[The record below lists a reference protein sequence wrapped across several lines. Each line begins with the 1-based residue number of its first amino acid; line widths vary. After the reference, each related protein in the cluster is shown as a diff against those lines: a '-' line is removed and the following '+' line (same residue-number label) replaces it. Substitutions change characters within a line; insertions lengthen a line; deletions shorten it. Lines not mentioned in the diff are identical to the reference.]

1 MRTSLNSR
9 VALAPPAVASIVV
22 ALAGT
27 MEVAADQDSF
37 GHELV
42 PGAVWIYAILG
53 LALATLTG
61 VLAATGR
68 RGLAIGCSVFAACA
82 LASSLLRA
90 WVHWSVDAVP
100 VGGAAGLLALIWVI
114 KVTTLVPQL
123 FVSYGLVLY
132 PDGRALPGWW
142 GRIALL
148 SIAGSTLSG
157 LAQIFGPGTLDAVP
171 IVGLDPGHT
180 VLEGEHVLV
189 GPLIGAHLEHVM
201 PVTAITAI
209 VVLLPI
215 QLSIPVLRWRQS
227 SGADRERLYWLLW
240 AVVAVGLA
248 ATVDVIVREGTLDAW
263 LIGLGTALVA
273 LAMAVGLLDQTR
285 VSGEE
290 WLTNTA
296 LYGGLWVGV
305 LALDLAFLSLLTVML
320 GDALDEQDVI
330 LVVLFFSALIYAP
343 LRAALW
349 RLVRRFLLGGR
360 ENPYDVVAG
369 LAAGLELADEGPDQ
383 LLAVARAVA
392 DAFGVAY
399 VAVEVERAAGARLTA
414 AVGTRPREIRTLP
427 ITYRGREVGRL
438 VLPAR
443 GLRARLG
450 RRDEELLGD
459 LIRQAA
465 VAARTT
471 QLADALQDNREQ
483 LVLAREEERRRLRRD
498 LHDGLGPSLGGAVF
512 QLDSARL
519 TVDRDPEAAAA
530 QLQATETHLLG
541 VMDDVRR
548 LVSDLRPPA
557 LDTVG
562 LVGALRQQGD
572 LVPGVEV
579 RVVAPAPLGTLSAA
593 AEVAAYRIAGEA
605 LTNVNRH
612 ARARNCTIRL
622 AVEDGWLLVEIADDG
637 TGISLEREAG
647 VGLLSL
653 RERADELGGR
663 TEISCPPSGGTVV
676 RAWLPASVTQPEES
690 LL

>member
-1 MRTSLNSR
+1 M
-9 VALAPPAVASIVV
+9 
-22 ALAGT
+22 
-27 MEVAADQDSF
+27 
-37 GHELV
+37 
-42 PGAVWIYAILG
+42 
-53 LALATLTG
+53 
-61 VLAATGR
+61 
-68 RGLAIGCSVFAACA
+68 
-82 LASSLLRA
+82 
-90 WVHWSVDAVP
+90 
-100 VGGAAGLLALIWVI
+100 
-114 KVTTLVPQL
+114 
-123 FVSYGLVLY
+123 
-132 PDGRALPGWW
+132 
-142 GRIALL
+142 
-148 SIAGSTLSG
+148 
-157 LAQIFGPGTLDAVP
+157 
-171 IVGLDPGHT
+171 
-180 VLEGEHVLV
+180 
-189 GPLIGAHLEHVM
+189 
-201 PVTAITAI
+201 
-209 VVLLPI
+209 
-215 QLSIPVLRWRQS
+215 
-227 SGADRERLYWLLW
+227 
-240 AVVAVGLA
+240 
-248 ATVDVIVREGTLDAW
+248 
-263 LIGLGTALVA
+263 
-273 LAMAVGLLDQTR
+273 
-285 VSGEE
+285 
-290 WLTNTA
+290 
-296 LYGGLWVGV
+296 
-305 LALDLAFLSLLTVML
+305 
-320 GDALDEQDVI
+320 
-330 LVVLFFSALIYAP
+330 
-343 LRAALW
+343 
-349 RLVRRFLLGGR
+349 
-360 ENPYDVVAG
+360 
-369 LAAGLELADEGPDQ
+369 
-383 LLAVARAVA
+383 
-392 DAFGVAY
+392 
-399 VAVEVERAAGARLTA
+399 
-414 AVGTRPREIRTLP
+414 
-427 ITYRGREVGRL
+427 
-438 VLPAR
+438 LPAR

>member
-1 MRTSLNSR
+1 MNPR
-9 VALAPPAVASIVV
+9 VAMAPPAVAALVV
-22 ALAGT
+22 AVAGT
-27 MEVAADQDSF
+27 MEATADAGTF
-37 GHELV
+37 GHTVV
-42 PGAVWIYAILG
+42 PGGVWIYGVYG
-53 LALATLTG
+53 LALAVLTG
-61 VLAATGR
+61 VLLATDR
-68 RGLAIGCSVFAACA
+68 RRLAVGCAVFATCA

-90 WVHWSVDAVP
+90 HVHWSVGVPPAGSADA
-100 VGGAAGLLALIWVI
+100 LLTEIWVI

-123 FVSYGLVLY
+123 FASWALVLY
-132 PDGRALPGWW
+132 PDGRLLPGWW
-142 GRIALL
+142 GRLSVVSVAL
-148 SIAGSTLSG
+148 STLAG
-157 LAQIFGPGTLDAVP
+157 LTQVVGPGTLDPVP
-171 IVGLDPGHT
+171 VVGLDPGHS
-180 VLEGEHVLV
+180 VLEGSHVLV
-189 GPLIGAHLEHVM
+189 M
-201 PVTAITAI
+201 PVVGAPLEPWMTLITLVS
-209 VVLLPI
+209 VVLVFPV
-215 QLSIPVLRWRQS
+215 QLAVPVVRWHR
-227 SGADRERLYWLLW
+227 SGGVERERLSWLLW

-248 ATVDVIVREGTLDAW
+248 AAVDVIVREGTLDAW
-263 LIGLGTALVA
+263 VITLGSAVLA
-273 LAMAVGLLDQTR
+273 AAMAVGLLDQTR
-285 VSGEE
+285 VSGED
-290 WLTNTA
+290 LFTNTL
-296 LYGGLWVGV
+296 LYGGLWVAV
-305 LALDLAFLSLLTVML
+305 LALDLAFLSLLTFLL
-320 GDALDEQDVI
+320 GDSLGEQDVI
-330 LVVLFFSALIYAP
+330 LLVLFFSAVIYAP

-349 RLVRRFLLGGR
+349 RLVRRLLLGQR

-399 VAVEVERAAGARLTA
+399 VAVEVERTAGARLTA
-414 AVGTRPREIRTLP
+414 AVGTRPPETRTLP
-427 ITYRGREVGRL
+427 ITYRAREVGRL

-443 GLRARLG
+443 GLRTRLS

-465 VAARTT
+465 DAARTT

-519 TVDRDPEAAAA
+519 TVDRDPDAAAA
-530 QLQATETHLLG
+530 LLQATETHLLG

-562 LVGALRQQGD
+562 LVDALRQQGD
-572 LVPGVEV
+572 LVQGIEVQVE
-579 RVVAPAPLGTLSAA
+579 APVPLGELSAA

-605 LTNVNRH
+605 LTNVTRH
-612 ARARNCTIRL
+612 ARARHCTIRL
-622 AVEDGWLLVEIADDG
+622 AVEDGCLLVEGADDG
-637 TGISLEREAG
+637 VGIAAEREAG

-663 TEISCPPSGGTVV
+663 TEITCPPSGGTVV